1 MYYARFC
8 RSSQTYCF
16 LRQND
21 AESKLIIEVLDKPV
35 VLVCMSSQ
43 NAGHVFTFCSGLLS
57 SLVRDT
63 VSAVAVAMAA
73 ARGWSAAARDGRIT
87 VVAGVVERVIMAST
101 FPVVVVLVQDVAIIV
116 GLVVD
121 MANAPFDYRSMLM
134 KVARSTRRVS

>member
-1 MYYARFC
+1 M
-8 RSSQTYCF
+8 
-16 LRQND
+16 RQND

-35 VLVCMSSQ
+35 VLVGMSSQ

-73 ARGWSAAARDGRIT
+73 ARGWSAAARNGRIT
-87 VVAGVVERVIMAST
+87 VVAVVVERVIMAST

>member
-1 MYYARFC
+1 M
-8 RSSQTYCF
+8 
-16 LRQND
+16 RQND

-63 VSAVAVAMAA
+63 VSVVAVAMAA

-87 VVAGVVERVIMAST
+87 VVAVVVERVIMAST

>member
-1 MYYARFC
+1 M
-8 RSSQTYCF
+8 
-16 LRQND
+16 RQND
-21 AESKLIIEVLDKPV
+21 AESELIIEVLDKPV

-87 VVAGVVERVIMAST
+87 VVAVVVERVIMAST

>member
-1 MYYARFC
+1 M
-8 RSSQTYCF
+8 
-16 LRQND
+16 RQND

-73 ARGWSAAARDGRIT
+73 ARGWSAAAHDGRIT
-87 VVAGVVERVIMAST
+87 VVAVVVERVIMAST

>member
-1 MYYARFC
+1 M
-8 RSSQTYCF
+8 
-16 LRQND
+16 RQND

-35 VLVCMSSQ
+35 VLVGMSSQ

-87 VVAGVVERVIMAST
+87 VVAVVVERVIMAST
-101 FPVVVVLVQDVAIIV
+101 FPVIVVLVQDVAIIV

>member
-1 MYYARFC
+1 M
-8 RSSQTYCF
+8 
-16 LRQND
+16 RQND

-87 VVAGVVERVIMAST
+87 VVAVVVERVIMAST